1 VTPTLPKA
9 TVQLQPPTQPLGT
22 SFPSSSQA
30 MTLKVEEEEE
40 VEAHEGLVK
49 ILAGVGFAA
58 ALALLTFQLLL
69 ANVWISVEDNPK
81 AGDWAQILP

>member
-1 VTPTLPKA
+1 
-9 TVQLQPPTQPLGT
+9 
-22 SFPSSSQA
+22 
-30 MTLKVEEEEE
+30 MTLRVQDDEEEE
-40 VEAHEGLVK
+40 AGEGLVK

-69 ANVWISVEDNPK
+69 ADVWISVEDNPK